1 VKNIECQ
8 GRSIVTTDDVAD
20 DVVSFSVAA
29 RRRGRVVRID
39 VPVADDAHTH
49 VPLIGSPGETLVVRD
64 CPNRA
69 ANIDAAAL
77 IESLAS
83 RRTAWT
89 ARAEPGAESR
99 VESRATSRTNRG

>member
-1 VKNIECQ
+1 M
-8 GRSIVTTDDVAD
+8 SIVTTDDVAD
-20 DVVSFSVAA
+20 AVVSFSAAA

-49 VPLIGSPGETLVVRD
+49 VPLIVSPGETLVVRD

-83 RRTAWT
+83 RRSAWT
-89 ARAEPGAESR
+89 AQADARADA
-99 VESRATSRTNRG
+99 RATRA